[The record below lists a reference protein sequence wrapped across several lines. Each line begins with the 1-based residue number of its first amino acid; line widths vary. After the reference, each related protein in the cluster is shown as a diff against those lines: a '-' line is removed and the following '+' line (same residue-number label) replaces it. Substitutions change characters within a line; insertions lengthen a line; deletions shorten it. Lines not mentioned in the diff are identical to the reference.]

1 MEISGKGEFGQ
12 AGGSAFSH
20 GLSATDGGASGIF
33 SNFSTLLTLLAG
45 DTGEL
50 SLENPLKNFEESA
63 PEAEVRRRA
72 FVERFSVKSD
82 WRRRVKSSC

>member
-45 DTGEL
+45 DTGEF
-50 SLENPLKNFEESA
+50 SLENPLKNL
-63 PEAEVRRRA
+63 
-72 FVERFSVKSD
+72 
-82 WRRRVKSSC
+82 